1 MKRII
6 DIVFSAVAIIVFSP
20 VFLVVSIL
28 IKVYDGGPVLYKQN
42 RLTKNRKEFE
52 IYKFRSMVVNAE
64 KNGAQLSTVNDN
76 RITPIG
82 RFIRATRIDEMPQLF
97 NIFKGDMSIIG
108 PRPERT
114 EI

>member
-1 MKRII
+1 MKKNFYITQSIEELLVRGFDVSHTFDTPFVRTKKIAVKWYYPLMKRII

-52 IYKFRSMVVNAE
+52 IYKFRS
-64 KNGAQLSTVNDN
+64 
-76 RITPIG
+76 
-82 RFIRATRIDEMPQLF
+82 RAG
-97 NIFKGDMSIIG
+97 N
-108 PRPERT
+108 
-114 EI
+114 